1 MKQRKLLLLGLLLAV
16 GTSLSAGT
24 VKMKTSR
31 AVGQSISFA
40 VNAGLPLT
48 LTWGDGT
55 TEQLTSTGQLQTVAV
70 KNEQLTISCTKDI
83 TSLYVAENDLTTLD
97 ISGSAKTL
105 RTLCCADNQL
115 TTLSLSG
122 CSNLV
127 ILDCQGN
134 QLKSVSNP
142 STKMQDLN
150 VADNQLTS
158 HGLSSTGNLLS
169 MVCANNN
176 MTSIGNLANMV
187 NLTTLFCQGNKITAF
202 TRLGNLVNL
211 KHIVASDNSLK
222 SIDVSALTLLEDL
235 WIGNNQLTALDL
247 SATKTL
253 VGLVA
258 PNNQLS
264 SIKWDYVTAKRNVK
278 YAVVSNNT
286 LAFNSL
292 PNLYNTIV
300 DAYTVDGAVGPQNPV
315 ELIAGSIEVNQKA
328 GSDFTSLVVRS
339 GWNNITKADVKAV
352 DGSGKELQNGVDYKF
367 ENFMDLTFL
376 TGPHNDVVL
385 TFTSASFPDFELV
398 STPFNVTGGTDGIES
413 VVTSEE
419 IDGNTA
425 VFDLQGRR
433 MNASSLKK
441 GIYVVNGKKVI
452 IR

>member
-1 MKQRKLLLLGLLLAV
+1 MKVKKLLLLGLMTAI

-31 AVGQSISFA
+31 AAGQNISFA
-40 VNAGLPLT
+40 VNSGLSLT
-48 LTWGDGT
+48 LTWGDGS
-55 TEQLTSTGQLQTVAV
+55 TEQLTSTGQLQTVSV
-70 KNEQLTISCTKDI
+70 KNEQLTISSEKDI

-97 ISGSAKTL
+97 ISGSAKSL

-122 CSNLV
+122 CTNLV

-142 STKMQDLN
+142 SSKMQDLN

-158 HGLSSTGNLLS
+158 HGLSSVANLLS

-176 MTSIGNLANMV
+176 MTSIGSLANMV
-187 NLTTLFCQGNKITAF
+187 NLTSLFCQGNKITGF
-202 TRLGNLVNL
+202 TKLDNLVNL
-211 KHIVASDNSLK
+211 KHIIASNNNLK
-222 SIDVSALTLLEDL
+222 SLNLSTLTQLEDL
-235 WIGNNQLTALDL
+235 WVSDNQLTTLDL
-247 SATKTL
+247 STTKKL

-258 PNNQLS
+258 ANNQLNT
-264 SIKWDYVTAKRNVK
+264 ITWDYVSARKNVK
-278 YAVVSNNT
+278 YADVSKNI
-286 LAFNSL
+286 LPFNSL
-292 PNLYNTIV
+292 PNLYNTTV
-300 DAYTVDGAVGPQNPV
+300 GTYVVDGAVGPQNPV

-328 GSDFTSLVVRS
+328 GSDFTTRIVRS
-339 GWNNITKADVKAV
+339 GWNNITKPEVKAV
-352 DGSGKELQNGVDYKF
+352 DGGGKELQNGVDFKF

-376 TGPHNDVVL
+376 TGPYNDVVL
-385 TFTSASFPDFELV
+385 TLTSASFPDFELV
-398 STPFNVTGGTDGIES
+398 STPFNVTGGSDGIET
-413 VVTSEE
+413 VTIPTE
-419 IDGNTA
+419 IDENA
-425 VFDLQGRR
+425 AIFDLQGRR